1 MKCKAIYVLAFFLIA
16 MGSFFGY
23 YMQRINEN
31 VHRAPLPPVRMAI
44 EETKEP
50 QSMSVTAAEVSVP
63 PYWVQAVG
71 KHIVIFEGNEKTE
84 LCRIAFSAERLYA
97 DEKERLMQGIAAQTK
112 EEALMIAEAF
122 VN

>member
-1 MKCKAIYVLAFFLIA
+1 MRYKAIYVLAFFLIA

-23 YMQRINEN
+23 YMQKLNGN
-31 VHRAPLPPVRMAI
+31 GHRAQMPPVRMAV
-44 EETKEP
+44 EEARES
-50 QSMSVTAAEVSVP
+50 QSMTVTVAEVSAP

-71 KHIVIFEGNEKTE
+71 TQIVIFEGSEKTE
-84 LCRIAFSAERLYA
+84 LCRMAFSAERLYA
-97 DEKERLMQGIAAQTK
+97 EEKERLLQGIAAQTK